1 MYINQF
7 SETVNRRFL
16 TQEAGWGPSSRGT
29 EYRRIGARRNRAIQP
44 GGWRCPSPWGTWGR
58 ACSQPGRGR
67 PGSLGF
73 RISSQRPSA
82 ASLSVGSGGRRLD
95 GAPQWK
101 SVSAAKD
108 SGLLKRKSGVFLWDP
123 ANSAER
129 QQALLSA
136 VGSGRRRGER
146 GEPVTAGQ
154 RSRQTRGKRRE
165 EVGGEKRR
173 REKWVCFWDCE
184 IWGPSLVRGSRMEC
198 KAGCWGSGR
207 TWTAKANLCL
217 RGRTQLEGGK
227 RRRRRK
233 HAFIFLC
240 LFLVLFV
247 CCFLYRAQQKVNQPI
262 LWSGEHPTFNGYKR
276 ACIYSFFF
284 FEINSAA
291 PLLSPPPLFI
301 SFPTLNSDIPFSQ
314 QP

>member
-1 MYINQF
+1 MQI
-7 SETVNRRFL
+7 S
-16 TQEAGWGPSSRGT
+16 
-29 EYRRIGARRNRAIQP
+29 P
-44 GGWRCPSPWGTWGR
+44 GM
-58 ACSQPGRGR
+58 AN
-67 PGSLGF
+67 LGE
-73 RISSQRPSA
+73 RM
-82 ASLSVGSGGRRLD
+82 
-95 GAPQWK
+95 PQWK

-198 KAGCWGSGR
+198 KAGC
-207 TWTAKANLCL
+207 
-217 RGRTQLEGGK
+217 
-227 RRRRRK
+227 
-233 HAFIFLC
+233 
-240 LFLVLFV
+240 
-247 CCFLYRAQQKVNQPI
+247 
-262 LWSGEHPTFNGYKR
+262 
-276 ACIYSFFF
+276 
-284 FEINSAA
+284 
-291 PLLSPPPLFI
+291 
-301 SFPTLNSDIPFSQ
+301 
-314 QP
+314 